1 MTGRLVK
8 LPRINLGGGE
18 GRRDDWGTPRWLFSV
33 LDDEFHF
40 TLDVCATAENAKCN
54 AYICREDDGLLTAWF
69 RGLPV
74 VCWMNPPYGQ
84 KQLPQWVRK
93 AHIEARLGATVVC
106 LVPSRTDASWW
117 HDYVMKT
124 AEVRFIRSRV
134 NFDNGSRK
142 APFASAVV
150 IFRHG
155 SRRASLG
162 APILS
167 PRRGTRTLEG

>member
-1 MTGRLVK
+1 VRV

-18 GRRDDWGTPRWLFSV
+18 GRREDWETPRWLFAL
-33 LDDEFHF
+33 LDREFHF
-40 TLDVCATAENAKCN
+40 VLDVCANRENSKC
-54 AYICREDDGLLTAWF
+54 AGYLSRETDGLLTPW
-69 RGLPV
+69 RGR

-93 AHIEARLGATVVC
+93 AHLESKLGSTVVC

-117 HDYVMKT
+117 HDFVMDC

-150 IFRHG
+150 IFRPG
-155 SRRASLG
+155 ARRSTMG

-167 PRRGTRTLEG
+167 PRRGTRKLEGR